1 MEREKEA
8 LIENRRIFDDL
19 KGAKGHKSGTRLH
32 SGFERASAGG
42 GEKVGENEQIRAAL
56 AAFFHASDS

>member
-8 LIENRRIFDDL
+8 LIENRRIFDGL
-19 KGAKGHKSGTRLH
+19 ESAKGHKSGTCPHR
-32 SGFERASAGG
+32 GFERASAGG